1 MNDLAYSN
9 MSLTGREAQLSRN
22 ALPWLDT
29 AAVWILWLIP
39 VVLSIFVRPVFPVDE
54 TRYLSVAWNMW
65 QEGQFLVPMLNDA
78 FYTHKP
84 PLLFWLIHAGW
95 SVFGVNDWW
104 PRLIQPIA
112 VIGSLLLIRGIAARL
127 WPERLSLRSLAP
139 AIFAAGWFATLYAPA
154 VMFDYLVVF
163 SALLAIYGLAGRPVR
178 WPLVALGLA
187 LGLLSKGPVILVYTL
202 PAMLTAPWWT
212 SKPEGGWSSWYLR
225 VTAVLALAA
234 VPILAWLL
242 MAWSTAGDAFLS
254 EILWRQTADRISGD
268 MGHGRPIW
276 WYLPLLPLLGLPW
289 IFWPPLWRAV
299 RGIRIDRGVKLS
311 FGSALFGFIILSL
324 VGGKQAHYLLPL
336 LALASPGLAGIL
348 DTGVRISRPD
358 GLPLALVLTVFG
370 VAMMIAGLG
379 VGPSSWPEWVAT
391 ISPGWGALLL
401 MVAVAIAWRKPKSVA
416 EAGLFHLAA
425 TSLLALAVI
434 CGPVAAARKSHDLG
448 EIASMVN
455 SYQSRGMPVAWLGH
469 YQGQFNYTG
478 RLHQPV
484 VELGFEEARTWL
496 ADHPDAILATRTKH
510 LAGAM
515 PEPVF
520 IQPYRSGSL
529 ALYRASDLVSDRTSF
544 EP

>member
-1 MNDLAYSN
+1 MNDFAYPN
-9 MSLTGREAQLSRN
+9 MNLTGREAHPSGHAR
-22 ALPWLDT
+22 PWLDT

-78 FYTHKP
+78 YYTHKP

-104 PRLIQPIA
+104 PRLIQPTA
-112 VIGSLLLIRGIAARL
+112 AIGSLLLLRGIAARL
-127 WPERLSLRSLAP
+127 WPGRRSVRSLAP

-163 SALLAIYGLAGRPVR
+163 SALLATYGLAGRPVR

-202 PAMLTAPWWT
+202 PALLAAPWWT
-212 SKPEGGWSSWYLR
+212 SKPEDGWRSWYLR
-225 VTAVLALAA
+225 ATAVLALGA

-242 MAWSTAGDAFLS
+242 MAWSVAGDAFLS

-299 RGIRIDRGVKLS
+299 RGIRVDRGLRLS
-311 FGSALFGFIILSL
+311 FGSALVGFFILSL

-336 LALASPGLAGIL
+336 LALATPGIAMLL
-348 DTGVRISRPD
+348 DSGVRIRRLD
-358 GLPLALVLTVFG
+358 GLPLALILGVFG
-370 VAMMIAGLG
+370 LAMMIPGLG
-379 VGPSSWPEWVAT
+379 VGPADWPEWVAT

-401 MVAVAIAWRKPKSVA
+401 MVAVALVWWRPKSGS
-416 EAGLFHLAA
+416 EAAVFQLAA

-434 CGPVAAARKSHDLG
+434 CGPVVAARKSHDLG
-448 EIASMVN
+448 EIASMV
-455 SYQSRGMPVAWLGH
+455 SDFQSRERPVAWLGH

-478 RLHQPV
+478 RLQRPV
-484 VELGFEEARTWL
+484 FELGFEEARDWL
-496 ADHPDAILATRTKH
+496 AEHPDAIVATRTKH
-510 LAGAM
+510 LAGAV
-515 PEPVF
+515 PEPLF
-520 IQPYRSGSL
+520 MQPYRSGSL
-529 ALYRASDLVSDRTSF
+529 ALYRASDLVSDRTYF